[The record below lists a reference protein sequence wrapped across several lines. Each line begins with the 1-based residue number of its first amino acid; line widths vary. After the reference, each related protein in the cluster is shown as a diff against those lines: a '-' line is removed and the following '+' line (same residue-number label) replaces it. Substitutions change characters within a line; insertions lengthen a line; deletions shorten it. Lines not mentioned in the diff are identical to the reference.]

1 MKHAFTMTTCYA
13 ICMAAWWRTTI
24 LHAEGTG
31 REKEHER
38 QTGKM
43 GKKLQE
49 KYGDLIESDQPQGDT
64 IQIKAPVGCEN
75 VFISLTRDDYTPAI
89 MKLEKIKSIQTIEE
103 IQNKSRIQRRN
114 AKPGKTL
121 ILYGEK
127 EILVQESCRDILKKL
142 DNAIMARRQEKEQDN
157 GNDV

>member
-1 MKHAFTMTTCYA
+1 
-13 ICMAAWWRTTI
+13 
-24 LHAEGTG
+24 
-31 REKEHER
+31 
-38 QTGKM
+38 M